1 MAGQLATDVSVWRA
15 RGFHDGLFQVAIG
28 FTGGF
33 DAKGVIV
40 FCDKPTFVLV
50 SRPQIRSVVELKVGK

>member
-1 MAGQLATDVSVWRA
+1 MAGQLATDVSVRRP
-15 RGFHDGLFQVAIG
+15 RGFHDGFSRAAIG
-28 FTGGF
+28 FTRGF

-50 SRPQIRSVVELKVGK
+50 SRPQTRSVAELKAGK